1 MSNLYFVVILSF
13 VLAVLTYYFFENPL
27 RLSKKKIVTIG
38 LIVAMVIIGAV
49 GLTYRYI
56 NFEENNQFNFDE
68 EETKMLLNLFE

>member
-56 NFEENNQFNFDE
+56 NF
-68 EETKMLLNLFE
+68 